1 MSPGFGFDWIRAA
14 RRRVFSLPTELHGP
28 IFALVAFDDFG
39 VENYPVRAGKVANL
53 SAIGGEFNLEHF
65 GLRGVHIDI
74 PDGLEF
80 GFGVGVPDL
89 QGDTVLLGLILDF
102 LDCLA
107 EALQPGNF
115 GLAVETAVRS
125 FSQDKVVE
133 VSAIRV
139 AASDAVICMQVFR
152 GRSQANDLLVYQT
165 GQHDRGVPEPGT
177 AYHVL
182 RGFLNSCHIVSL
194 VA

>member
-1 MSPGFGFDWIRAA
+1 M
-14 RRRVFSLPTELHGP
+14 
-28 IFALVAFDDFG
+28 
-39 VENYPVRAGKVANL
+39 RAGKVANL

-89 QGDTVLLGLILDF
+89 QGDPVLLGLILDF

-107 EALQPGNF
+107 EALEQGDF
-115 GLAVETAVRS
+115 GLAVETAVRA

-139 AASDAVICMQVFR
+139 EASDAVICMQVLHKS
-152 GRSQANDLLVYQT
+152 GLTVAILSPWLLDAPT
-165 GQHDRGVPEPGT
+165 MFHRVPMIGGHGEHGWARPK
-177 AYHVL
+177 
-182 RGFLNSCHIVSL
+182 N
-194 VA
+194 